1 MSRILVTGARGQL
14 GSEIQDLEK
23 EYEQYSFFFTD
34 IHNLDLTDH
43 KAVKRFIEKK
53 RIDVIINCAAYTAV
67 DKAETEPEPA
77 DAINHLVVK
86 NLAEIAKAHKIK
98 LIHISTDYVFDGTKT
113 TPYIETDVPNPQS
126 VYGLT
131 KLKGEQAMQTI
142 NPDNS
147 VIIRTSWVYSSHGNN
162 FVKTMLRLGVER
174 DELNVV
180 ADQTGSPTYAGDLA
194 NAIMEILPKI
204 KNDKVALFHYA
215 NAGSCSWY
223 EFAKAI
229 FKIKG
234 LNVKLNPIPTDQ
246 YPTPAKRP
254 NYSVMDTAK
263 IKENFKVEVR
273 EWEVALKKCLDKL

>member
-223 EFAKAI
+223 DFAKTI